1 VIGPRTR
8 NLDDFIYRLYTALYA
23 SGGSVEATDIRASQH
38 NTHPEYIHR
47 HAALTSRNGPFAKS
61 VITHHYLVTLALFNN
76 KLRSLRV

>member
-1 VIGPRTR
+1 MTLSIAYILRCTR
-8 NLDDFIYRLYTALYA
+8 LAVRSKPLTL
-23 SGGSVEATDIRASQH
+23 EH
-38 NTHPEYIHR
+38 PNTTLIPSIHR